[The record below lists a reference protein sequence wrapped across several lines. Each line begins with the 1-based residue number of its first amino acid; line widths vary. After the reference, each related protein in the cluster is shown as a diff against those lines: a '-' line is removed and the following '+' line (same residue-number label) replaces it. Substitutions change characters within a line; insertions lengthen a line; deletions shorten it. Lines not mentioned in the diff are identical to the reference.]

1 MALITPKYIPYA
13 NFNYYYAGTRTKY
26 AEDALTEYGYCRLMS
41 YVNEKGAIQRHCK
54 AGRPV
59 FVDSGAFSAMT
70 RGIEINV
77 DDYIKWL
84 NEYSANMEKFCCFD
98 RIGIT
103 EEEFEECA
111 KATWE
116 NYLYMYD
123 KLKEPHKLVYCFHF
137 GEPIEY
143 LHKALEFGCK
153 HIALGGVAKRKR
165 GERKEFF
172 ESLKDEFNEHPD
184 VSVHA
189 FGVSDITLLKEYQYI
204 TGADS
209 TSWLFPSKW
218 SETQHTCKS
227 KVYWS
232 DKNPEKPHHIN
243 NLSDEDY
250 FKVEDEIMEYGFTI
264 EDMYGEGEPVKNRDM
279 WQLLWWQ
286 QKFIAVRGGV
296 IVDQEGNVVH
306 EE

>member
-1 MALITPKYIPYA
+1 MALITPKYIPHA
-13 NFNYYYAGTRTKY
+13 KFNLYYAGTRTKY
-26 AEDALTEYGYCRLMS
+26 AEDLLTEYGYCRLMS

-103 EEEFEECA
+103 EDEFEDCA

-137 GEPIEY
+137 GEPVEY
-143 LHKALEFGCK
+143 LRNALKFGCK
-153 HIALGGVAKRKR
+153 HIALGGIAKRKK
-165 GERKEFF
+165 GERQQFLD
-172 ESLKDEFNEHPD
+172 SVKDEFNEYPD
-184 VSVHA
+184 VHVHA
-189 FGVSDITLLKEYQYI
+189 FGVSDFDLLAQYDFVHSS
-204 TGADS
+204 DS
-209 TSWLFPSKW
+209 TSWLWPCKF
-218 SETQHTCKS
+218 SETQHDCMS
-227 KVYWS
+227 KAYWS

-243 NLSDEDY
+243 NLTDEKY
-250 FKVEDEIMEYGFTI
+250 FELEDELAGYGFGI
-264 EDMYGEGEPVKNRDM
+264 EDMYGEGDAVKNRDAYQIIH
-279 WQLLWWQ
+279 WQ
-286 QKFIAVRGGV
+286 KKAMKVRGGY
-296 IVDQEGNVVH
+296 IEQKNQQQ
-306 EE
+306 

>member
-1 MALITPKYIPYA
+1 
-13 NFNYYYAGTRTKY
+13 
-26 AEDALTEYGYCRLMS
+26 
-41 YVNEKGAIQRHCK
+41 
-54 AGRPV
+54 V

-103 EEEFEECA
+103 EDEFEDCA

-123 KLKEPHKLVYCFHF
+123 KLKEPHKLVYVYHY

-143 LHKALEFGCK
+143 LHNALEFGCK

-165 GERKEFF
+165 GERQVFF
-172 ESLKDEFNEHPD
+172 ESLKNEFNEHPD
-184 VSVHA
+184 VVVHA
-189 FGVSDITLLKEYQYI
+189 FGMTDVTLLQEYTYI
-204 TGADS
+204 HGADS
-209 TSWLFPSKW
+209 TSWLWPCKF
-218 SETQHTCKS
+218 SETQHDCMS
-227 KVYWS
+227 KAYWS

-243 NLSDEDY
+243 NLTDEKY
-250 FKVEDEIMEYGFTI
+250 FELEDELARYGFGI
-264 EDMYGEGEPVKNRDM
+264 EDMYGEGDAVKNRDAYQIIY
-279 WQLLWWQ
+279 WQE
-286 QKFIAVRGGV
+286 KFVPVRGSK
-296 IVDQEGNVVH
+296 D

>member
-1 MALITPKYIPYA
+1 MALITPKYIPHA
-13 NFNYYYAGTRTKY
+13 KFNLYYAGTRTKY
-26 AEDALTEYGYCRLMS
+26 AEDLLTEYGYCRLMS

-103 EEEFEECA
+103 EDEFEDCA

-143 LHKALEFGCK
+143 LHNALEFGCK

-184 VSVHA
+184 VVVHA
-189 FGVSDITLLKEYQYI
+189 FGMTDVTLLQEYTYI
-204 TGADS
+204 HGADS
-209 TSWLFPSKW
+209 TSWLWPCKF
-218 SETQHTCKS
+218 SETQHDCMS
-227 KVYWS
+227 KAYWS
-232 DKNPEKPHHIN
+232 DKNPEKPHHLN
-243 NLSDEDY
+243 NLTDEKY
-250 FKVEDEIMEYGFTI
+250 FELEDEIAEYGFTI
-264 EDMYGEGEPVKNRDM
+264 DDMYGDGDAVKNRDA
-279 WQLLWWQ
+279 WQILYWQ
-286 QKFIAVRGGV
+286 NKFVPVRGSK
-296 IVDQEGNVVH
+296 D

>member
-1 MALITPKYIPYA
+1 MALITPKYIPHA
-13 NFNYYYAGTRTKY
+13 KFNLYYAGTRTKY
-26 AEDALTEYGYCRLMS
+26 AEDLLTEYGYCRLMS

-103 EEEFEECA
+103 EDEFENCA

-137 GEPIEY
+137 GEPVEY
-143 LHKALEFGCK
+143 LHNALKFGCK
-153 HIALGGVAKRKR
+153 HIALGGIAKRKR
-165 GERKEFF
+165 GERQQFLD
-172 ESLKDEFNEHPD
+172 SVKDEFNEYPD
-184 VSVHA
+184 VHVHA
-189 FGVSDITLLKEYQYI
+189 FGVSDFDLLAQYDFVHSS
-204 TGADS
+204 DS
-209 TSWLFPSKW
+209 TSWLWPCKF
-218 SETQHTCKS
+218 SETQHDCMS
-227 KVYWS
+227 KAYWS

-243 NLSDEDY
+243 NLTDEKY
-250 FKVEDEIMEYGFTI
+250 FELEDELAEYGFTI
-264 EDMYGEGEPVKNRDM
+264 EDMYGEGDAVKNRDAYQIIH
-279 WQLLWWQ
+279 WQ
-286 QKFIAVRGGV
+286 KKAMKVRGGY
-296 IVDQEGNVVH
+296 IEQNNQQQ
-306 EE
+306 